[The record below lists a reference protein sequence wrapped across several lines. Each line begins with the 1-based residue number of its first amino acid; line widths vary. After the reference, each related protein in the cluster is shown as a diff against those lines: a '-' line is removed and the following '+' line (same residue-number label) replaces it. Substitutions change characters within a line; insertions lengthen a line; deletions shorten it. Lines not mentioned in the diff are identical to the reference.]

1 MTTTILD
8 NGSLITRIK
17 VRNVKP
23 KRRMGDP
30 EADETKRLKLFDEYP
45 AEPLYH
51 VLGVPFGGPLMG
63 RDAEG
68 EAFYPETE
76 IWLKAGDSIPVT
88 YYHGFGPDDPY
99 DVQAVPAVIG
109 RAVLAE
115 TDERGHW
122 FEVRLDPEEE
132 LAQRIMS
139 KAPEEIKASSGAVGH
154 LVRIGDA
161 GLIDIWPVGEL
172 AMFDT
177 NEWRLPAND
186 FAVVEAGKSLA
197 QVAAQAGEAEAAAA
211 EDGQAFKS
219 TFTENSMED
228 FAMDEETKE
237 TPQVE
242 PVDIKALA
250 AELAPSI
257 KEAVAAQ
264 VQALWNE
271 SPTVK
276 GGIVAPGVMKHAQ
289 LGDPDPVQDF
299 FSWIRTG
306 KGQIKKHT
314 VVHDFGTYKAAL
326 QEGTD
331 GEGGYLVPADE
342 LGRIIAKRAE
352 TGLMDRLGVATF
364 TTDRDVFNIPT
375 EGTAMTKFT
384 IVSEEGAITA
394 AENEPTF
401 GQNDVKIYN
410 FKKLIKISEELLE
423 DYNSGLEQYLSD
435 ALGRAWA
442 ITENYYLQLGGGSTA
457 PQGVFVGGTA
467 GLTLDSASAI
477 GAAEVP
483 ELLGKLKIA
492 YRPGAVMLMNRT
504 TGAYLRGIFGTS
516 GFAFPV
522 SPSIIT
528 AGGEDLGIGYPVFLT
543 EDAAAIGT
551 GAKSMLF
558 GNFAL
563 YGWVRNR
570 SLRVRRLTE
579 LYAGNGQ
586 VGILAN
592 FRAGGE
598 VLQAEA
604 FQYATHP
611 TA

>member
-1 MTTTILD
+1 MSKAIYED
-8 NGSLITRIK
+8 GIITRVK
-17 VRNVKP
+17 VLNVKGGE
-23 KRRMGDP
+23 KRNPIR
-30 EADETKRLKLFDEYP
+30 EQAKRLKGFDEYP
-45 AEPLYH
+45 EPTYR
-51 VLGVPFGGPLMG
+51 VLGVPFGGPVMG

-68 EAFYPETE
+68 EAFYPETD
-76 IWLKAGDSIPVT
+76 IWLQAGDSVPVT

-99 DVQAVPAVIG
+99 DWQTSPAVIG

-122 FEVRLDPEEE
+122 FDVRLDGEEE
-132 LAQRIMS
+132 LAQRITT
-139 KAPEEIKASSGAVGH
+139 KPVEEIRASSGAVGH
-154 LVRIGDA
+154 LVRMGDA
-161 GLIDIWPVGEL
+161 GLIDVWPVGEL
-172 AMFDT
+172 ALFDV

-197 QVAAQAGEAEAAAA
+197 EAATQAGEAEVAA
-211 EDGQAFKS
+211 DQSLPVVKS
-219 TFTENSMED
+219 ILPVESMED
-228 FAMDEETKE
+228 FEMSDNENVE
-237 TPQVE
+237 TPQAQ
-242 PVDIKALA
+242 PVVDMKALA
-250 AELAPSI
+250 DLLAPTI
-257 KEAVAAQ
+257 QDAVASQ

-271 SPTVK
+271 KPEAK
-276 GGIVAPGVMKHAQ
+276 GKPVAPGQMKAAN
-289 LGDPDPVQDF
+289 LGDPDPVEDF
-299 FSWIRTG
+299 YNWVRTG

-314 VVHDFGTYKAAL
+314 LLHDFGSYKAAL

-342 LGRIIAKRAE
+342 LGRIIQKRSEA
-352 TGLMDRLGVATF
+352 GLIDRLGVSTF

-384 IVSEEGAITA
+384 IVAEEGAITA

-401 GQNDVKIYN
+401 GQADVKIYS
-410 FKKLIKISEELLE
+410 FKKLIKISEELME
-423 DYNSGLEQYLSD
+423 DFNSGLEQFLSD

-442 ITENYYLQLGGGSTA
+442 ITENYYLQLGNGSTA

-483 ELLGKLKIA
+483 ELLGKLKVA
-492 YRPGAVMLMNRT
+492 YRPGAVLMMNRT
-504 TGAYLRGIFGTS
+504 TGAYLRGLFGTS
-516 GFAFPV
+516 GFSFPV

-543 EDAAAIGT
+543 EDAAAIGA
-551 GAKSMLF
+551 GAKSMMF

-586 VGILAN
+586 IGLLAN